1 MYDSQGRESGRQLI
15 TPRGGLRALL
25 KEDELLRMS
34 ALGLEDEDGSYGWLQ
49 ASRMLTLLAVTL
61 PPGAEGVLE
70 LLDAV

>member
-1 MYDSQGRESGRQLI
+1 M
-15 TPRGGLRALL
+15 L

-34 ALGLEDEDGSYGWLQ
+34 ALGLEEEDDSYWWLQ
-49 ASRMLTLLAVTL
+49 ASRMLTLLAVPL